1 MRMVFFCGKVSDE
14 IGGGNETDP
23 IFIMI
28 FKKNHVHSCEHFA
41 LLVRTLVGVWCKLYF
56 DEVQAMMKLRI
67 HIMEEFHLLLLA

>member
-28 FKKNHVHSCEHFA
+28 FKKNHFA
-41 LLVRTLVGVWCKLYF
+41 LLVRTLVGV
-56 DEVQAMMKLRI
+56 
-67 HIMEEFHLLLLA
+67 

>member
-28 FKKNHVHSCEHFA
+28 FKKNHVHSCAHFA
-41 LLVRTLVGVWCKLYF
+41 LLVRTLVGV
-56 DEVQAMMKLRI
+56 
-67 HIMEEFHLLLLA
+67 

>member
-28 FKKNHVHSCEHFA
+28 FKKKSCSFICALCFACAHFSGS
-41 LLVRTLVGVWCKLYF
+41 L
-56 DEVQAMMKLRI
+56 M
-67 HIMEEFHLLLLA
+67 